1 MFNNLQLHLPDR
13 CFDPSLS
20 KWYLNLV
27 PRLNVKSAALS
38 SPQRIARLQLCLS
51 LLALVTQVFLVSYR
65 AHVGEPRLG
74 LLIFKSQ
81 LCLRGSAP
89 PAGLYSLSTNS
100 DIIPVIFF
108 WNLALLNGSFPVFP
122 DGPLQV
128 CLPLSSPNSSASK
141 AYRPDSH

>member
-100 DIIPVIFF
+100 DIIPAIFF
-108 WNLALLNGSFPVFP
+108 LEFSPAQWLLSRLPGRAVASMLASIQSKL
-122 DGPLQV
+122 V
-128 CLPLSSPNSSASK
+128 CQQGIPP
-141 AYRPDSH
+141 